1 MGMITFLKEHTPW
14 AIRRI
19 VRNFKRRLAA
29 IEESR
34 LTTKEVFTKIY
45 AENLWGERSTYDG
58 SDFPYYSGPGSKE
71 ETTSPYV
78 DCVNKFIETK
88 GVRSVVDIGC
98 GDFRVGS
105 RIAHSSI
112 NYIGIDIV
120 ESLVQAS
127 QIKFG
132 AENIMFRCLDIT
144 VDELPDGDLCLVRE
158 VFQHLSNAA
167 ISSVLS
173 KARKYKWV
181 IVTENL
187 PGPIGSFKPNR
198 DKPNGRDG
206 RCVWNSGIVLSAPPF
221 KFPNVE
227 LILEIAAPN
236 AEFGTAGNF
245 STFLIRMNQSG
256 LV

>member
-1 MGMITFLKEHTPW
+1 MIAFLKEHTPS

-29 IEESR
+29 IDESR

-45 AENLWGERSTYDG
+45 AENLWGERSRYYE

-71 ETTSPYV
+71 EWASPYV
-78 DCVNKFIETK
+78 DCVNKFIETN
-88 GVRSVVDIGC
+88 GIRSVVDMGC

-105 RIAHSSI
+105 RIARSSI

-120 ESLVQAS
+120 ESLVQAN

-144 VDELPDGDLCLVRE
+144 ADELPDGDLCLVRE
-158 VFQHLSNAA
+158 VFQHLLNAP

-173 KARKYKWV
+173 KISKYKWV

-198 DKPNGRDG
+198 DKPNGRDA

-221 KFPNVE
+221 NFPNAE
-227 LILEIAAPN
+227 LILEIAVPN
-236 AEFGTAGNF
+236 AEYGPTDNF
-245 STFLIRMNQSG
+245 STFLIRMDQAD
-256 LV
+256 